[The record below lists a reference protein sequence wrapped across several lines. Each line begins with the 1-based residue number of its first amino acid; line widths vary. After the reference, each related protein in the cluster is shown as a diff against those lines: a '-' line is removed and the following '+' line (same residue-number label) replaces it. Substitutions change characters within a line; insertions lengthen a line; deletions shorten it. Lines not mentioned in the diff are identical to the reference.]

1 MTTGLK
7 GLWWWLCRRRV
18 DVGPDDV
25 ALDYARGQVRTS
37 LVLAGLVVVEAVAVG
52 LLVRWPWL
60 HVLDA
65 IALGAVLS
73 AAAGL
78 AVHPHVVGRE
88 ALLLRD
94 GGRFA
99 VRVPLDAIA
108 SVRAHWRSHTGK
120 PRHVDGDELVLS
132 VGNQT
137 DVHLVLTR
145 PLEVRRP
152 AGTVTRISFRAEDPD
167 TAAAAI
173 RAALNR
179 FGRSSSTIV
188 Q

>member
-1 MTTGLK
+1 MTGLK

-18 DVGPDDV
+18 GVGPGDV

-37 LVLAGLVVVEAVAVG
+37 LVLAGVVVVEAVAVG

-65 IALGAVLS
+65 VALVSVLS

-78 AVHPHVVGRE
+78 VVHPHVVGHD

-99 VRVPLDAIA
+99 VRVPLDAIT

-120 PRHVDGDELVLS
+120 PRHVDDGELVLS

-137 DVHLVLTR
+137 DVHLELSR
-145 PLEVRRP
+145 PLRVRRP
-152 AGTVTRISFRAEDPD
+152 DGLVTRISFRAEDPD
-167 TAAAAI
+167 TAVTAIGAA
-173 RAALNR
+173 RTR

-188 Q
+188 R